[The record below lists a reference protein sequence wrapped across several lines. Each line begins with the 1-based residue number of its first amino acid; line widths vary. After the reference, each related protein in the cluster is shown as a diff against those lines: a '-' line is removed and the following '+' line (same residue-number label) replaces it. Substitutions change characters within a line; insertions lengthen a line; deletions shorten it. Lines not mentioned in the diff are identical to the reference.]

1 MSTFT
6 GWRTPRELFEPI
18 ALSVGGFAIDAAA
31 DSGNT
36 LLPRWYGPGSELG
49 EDALA
54 VEEWLSPAFCNP
66 PYGKG
71 IEVWLRKFQEQAR
84 KGVSVVALL
93 PARVETR
100 WWYELVV
107 PFADILFLVGRV
119 PFERGCDQC
128 SVATATRMFIIEAGQ
143 KWFLCDTCAPQY
155 AADWEDTSEP
165 YSTQPDHASA
175 VVIYSPQSAGRV
187 GWLDWKKH
195 LKEEAL
201 PIAA

>member
-54 VEEWLSPAFCNP
+54 EEEWLSPAFCNP

-119 PFERGCDQC
+119 PFERACEKCGLASAALKGDGTGGDA
-128 SVATATRMFIIEAGQ
+128 SLV
-143 KWFLCDTCAPQY
+143 CADCAFTVPNP
-155 AADWEDTSEP
+155 TP
-165 YSTQPDHASA
+165 YHTQPDHASA